1 MLEVGEK
8 YCVRTLLLCN
18 EESNGAILGD
28 SVEQELFLLENGELI
43 PLKDALACGCRFCL
57 DPQTR
62 ALQELTVLRFE
73 ETARFKPSD
82 EIIVAAFEQCMQT
95 AEEHKI
101 RMKVTLHG
109 RELPNEVV
117 MAAWSRELK
126 KRISAKAKTQVLAP
140 IDDPD
145 FA

>member
-1 MLEVGEK
+1 MLEVGQK
-8 YCVRTLLLCN
+8 YSVRVMLLCN
-18 EESNGAILGD
+18 EESNGAIIGD
-28 SVEQELFLLENGELI
+28 SMGDELFMFENGKLI
-43 PLKDALACGCRFCL
+43 PLKAALACGCRFCL

-62 ALQELTVLRFE
+62 GWQELTVKRYE
-73 ETARFKPSD
+73 ESARFQPSD
-82 EIIVAAFEQCMQT
+82 DVIVAAFEQCMRT
-95 AEEHKI
+95 AEDHKI

-126 KRISAKAKTQVLAP
+126 KRINAKAKMQVLAP

-145 FA
+145 YA

>member
-1 MLEVGEK
+1 MLEVGQK
-8 YCVRTLLLCN
+8 YSVRTLLLHN
-18 EESNGAILGD
+18 EESNGAVLGD
-28 SVEQELFLLENGELI
+28 SMGDELFLFENGKLI
-43 PLKDALACGCRFCL
+43 PLKAALACGCRFCL

-62 ALQELTVLRFE
+62 AWQELTVKRFE
-73 ETARFKPSD
+73 ESARFKPSD
-82 EIIVAAFEQCMQT
+82 EVIVAAFEQCMRI

-126 KRISAKAKTQVLAP
+126 KRTGDKAKSQVLAP

-145 FA
+145 YA